1 MSTGFTDAATVAT
14 INGTASEITTLLG
27 NEGTNGNTVGLD
39 GNFAMTVS
47 SGSATV
53 AQLNTMH
60 AFSTTGA
67 ITATI
72 TETDIATLDG
82 LSTTSADQLTI
93 TVGDTSATAAQLK
106 TVGDATGLNVT
117 ATNIATVTGT
127 ATQMDALLTDEGS
140 SGDKVNLDGDYN
152 ITISGSNASV
162 SQANAY
168 KAATSGVITSSITET
183 DIATLD
189 GLNTASTDQL
199 TITVADTSVTASA
212 LKIVGDATGL
222 NVTAT
227 NVQTV
232 TGTATQMDALLT
244 DEGSTGDKINLD
256 ADYNITIGSGTAT
269 VTQANAYG
277 TATDGVVTAT
287 ISNTAIAELRR
298 SDNS

>member
-53 AQLNTMH
+53 AQVNTMH

-106 TVGDATGLNVT
+106 TVGDATGLNR
-117 ATNIATVTGT
+117 GLG
-127 ATQMDALLTDEGS
+127 DS
-140 SGDKVNLDGDYN
+140 SPRHIKF
-152 ITISGSNASV
+152 
-162 SQANAY
+162 QR
-168 KAATSGVITSSITET
+168 
-183 DIATLD
+183 
-189 GLNTASTDQL
+189 
-199 TITVADTSVTASA
+199 
-212 LKIVGDATGL
+212 
-222 NVTAT
+222 
-227 NVQTV
+227 
-232 TGTATQMDALLT
+232 
-244 DEGSTGDKINLD
+244 
-256 ADYNITIGSGTAT
+256 GSG
-269 VTQANAYG
+269 Y
-277 TATDGVVTAT
+277 
-287 ISNTAIAELRR
+287 SSSYR
-298 SDNS
+298 